1 MGHKYDKNILYVEDE
16 FVIRTSIINILSK
29 LFDSKNIYVAKDGQ
43 EGLELFKKNKIDIVL
58 TDIKMEPIDGIEMSK
73 AIRSKDNN
81 VPIIV
86 LSAFEKEMFNL
97 DDLNI
102 SEYLIKPVTKF
113 KLMEILETYIESS
126 KK

>member
-58 TDIKMEPIDGIEMSK
+58 TDIKMEPIDGIEMSR